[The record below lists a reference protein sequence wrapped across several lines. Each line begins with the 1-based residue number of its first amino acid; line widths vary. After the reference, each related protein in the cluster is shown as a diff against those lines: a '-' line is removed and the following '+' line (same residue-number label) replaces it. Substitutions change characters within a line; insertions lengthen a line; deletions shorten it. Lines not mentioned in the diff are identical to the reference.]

1 MFTNVINLNEYDTTQ
16 VKKKI
21 PDKEIVCTTIELKEE
36 KEGLYNIDIKIP
48 LINIDGEIPAKFN
61 ETTTKYFVEKANA
74 ILSGTSINTI
84 YNVKYTATVVNDI
97 LSIAI
102 QSTLKEGGNAQ
113 RIILQTYNY
122 NLKTNKE
129 ATIQEML
136 QLKNITPQQANEQI
150 EKVVN
155 DVNKQAESLSSMG
168 YSVYI
173 RDLTDLRYKV
183 DNVTSFMLDS
193 NENLYI
199 IYPYGNEDFT
209 SEMDIIVF

>member
-1 MFTNVINLNEYDTTQ
+1 MINLNEYDTTQ
-16 VKKKI
+16 VKKII

>member
-16 VKKKI
+16 VKKII

-136 QLKNITPQQANEQI
+136 QLKNITPQHANEQI